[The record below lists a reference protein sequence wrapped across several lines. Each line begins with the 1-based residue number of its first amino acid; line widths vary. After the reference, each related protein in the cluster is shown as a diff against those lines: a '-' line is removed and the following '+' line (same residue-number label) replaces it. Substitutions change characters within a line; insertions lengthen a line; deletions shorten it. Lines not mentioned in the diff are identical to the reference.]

1 MSGLNPT
8 AAGALR
14 LPRRGKTLFTA
25 LWNPVG
31 DGGRPGGPQHPL
43 GWPLSC
49 RRRQRILV
57 TTTPDLFDDSR
68 PEATLDLVHAVIAVA
83 YRHCFLVVSAQVERI
98 GAYYRDAA
106 TPQRIAEEID
116 ALSLASLAAGRK
128 VPRDWI
134 AGFSRVRYGLSR
146 KHGRQI
152 GPIGLE
158 PWPLP
163 NLWLDVPIGGAR
175 RIVALAELLDMPP
188 ASAADRAAPA

>member
-8 AAGALR
+8 AAGAVR

-25 LWNPVG
+25 LWNPIG
-31 DGGRPGGPQHPL
+31 NGGRPGGPQHPL

-49 RRRQRILV
+49 RRRLRILV
-57 TTTPDLFDDSR
+57 TTTPDLF
-68 PEATLDLVHAVIAVA
+68 I
-83 YRHCFLVVSAQVERI
+83 
-98 GAYYRDAA
+98 AYYRDAA
-106 TPQRIAEEID
+106 TPQRITEEID

-128 VPRDWI
+128 VPRDWS
-134 AGFSRVRYGLSR
+134 AGFSRVRYGLCR